1 MYGIQARNVHQVLPC
16 AMNQLQQHGVKRESR
31 NGPVLVFPAPV
42 IIQYEQPWERVMFWP
57 ERDCNP
63 FFHLV
68 ESLWMLAG
76 RNDVAFVAAYVKRMA
91 DFSDD
96 GKTFNAAYGYRWL
109 HWFKINQLEVIAEAL
124 KANPDC
130 RRQVLAMWDGHH
142 DLGLNSKDL
151 PCNTHAY
158 FLRDAAG
165 RLTMTVCN
173 RSNDIVWG
181 ALGAN
186 AVHFS
191 MLQEYVAMLI
201 GCPMGPYWQFSNNMH
216 GYLNTAEP
224 LLPLG
229 SIPFQKIRDDDPYN
243 QGAVTHHPLLSPGEL
258 IEHWEEDLH
267 AFMELG
273 TPPGLKTK
281 FFRKVVAPMCSA
293 YRRYKETEGEA
304 KFGAALDALFL
315 CEAPDWQRAGEEW
328 ILRRKAKFEQVKDD
342 GVKHE

>member
-42 IIQYEQPWERVMFWP
+42 IVQYERPWERVMFWP

-96 GKTFNAAYGYRWL
+96 GQTFNAAYGFRWRK
-109 HWFKINQLEVIAEAL
+109 HFGKDQLYPIALAL
-124 KANPDC
+124 KNNPDC
-130 RRQVLAMWDGHH
+130 RRQVLAMWDGFH
-142 DLGLNSKDL
+142 DLGLQSKDL

-158 FLRDAAG
+158 FLRDTAG

-173 RSNDIVWG
+173 RSNDLVWG

-191 MLQEYVAMLI
+191 VLQEYLAMLI
-201 GCPMGPYWQFSNNMH
+201 GCEMGPYYQFSNNMH
-216 GYLNTAEP
+216 GYLATAEP
-224 LLPLG
+224 LFSLG
-229 SIPFQKIRDDDPYN
+229 NMPYQKVANNDPYQ
-243 QGAVTHHPLLSPGEL
+243 QGTTNYQPLLSPGEL
-258 IEHWEEDLH
+258 IEHWEADLQ

-281 FFRKVVAPMCSA
+281 FFRKVVAPMCNA
-293 YRRYKETEGEA
+293 YRRFKETEGGERY
-304 KFGAALDALFL
+304 GAALEALTA
-315 CEAPDWQRAGEEW
+315 CEAPDWQRAGNEW
-328 ILRRKAKFEQVKDD
+328 LLRRKAKFEKVMDD
-342 GVKHE
+342 GVQHG